1 MVRRKNQCAYGFGF
15 KFQRDS
21 TSVCE
26 GAPKV
31 FRQRNSQRLNMEIS
45 KAEIT
50 SAVAATTSPKS
61 QATTGKAPAATP
73 KDQELRG
80 AEILIKALQA
90 EGVKYVWGYPGGAVL
105 HIYDALYKQDTI
117 QHILVRHE
125 QAAVHAADG
134 YARATGDVGVA
145 LVTSGPGATN
155 AVTGI
160 ATAYMDSIP
169 MVIVTG
175 QVPTQA
181 IGLDAFQECDTV
193 GITRPVVK
201 HNFLIKDVRDLAETM
216 KKAFHIARSG
226 RPGPV
231 VVDIPKDVSF
241 KKVHYA
247 GYPATVEMRSYNPVR
262 KGHGGQI
269 RTALALLLAAKRPYI
284 YTGGGVVLSNASAEL
299 RTLVDMMGCPCTNT
313 LMGLGAYPASDRKF
327 LGMLGMHGTVEANN
341 AMQHC
346 DVLLAVGARFDDR
359 VIGNPKHFAQNER
372 KIIHIDIDPSSIS
385 KRVKVDIPIVGDV
398 KDVLTEMIGM
408 IREGS
413 TKPDVQSLEPWWD
426 TIEGWRKGECLK
438 YDHGKNDVIKP
449 QYVIE
454 TLGNMTKGVDTYI
467 TSDVGQH
474 QMWAAQYFRFEEP
487 RRWINSGGLGTMGVD
502 IPYAMGIKMARPQSE
517 VFCITGDGSVQMC
530 IQELSTCLQY
540 NTPIKIISLNNRY
553 LGMVRQW
560 QELEYEGRYSHSYMD
575 ALPNFVKLAESYGH
589 VGMLIE
595 RAQDVEPALREA
607 RKLKDRT
614 VFMDFRTDPTEN
626 VFPMVRAGSG
636 ITEMLL
642 GSEDL

>member
-1 MVRRKNQCAYGFGF
+1 
-15 KFQRDS
+15 
-21 TSVCE
+21 
-26 GAPKV
+26 
-31 FRQRNSQRLNMEIS
+31 MEIS
-45 KAEIT
+45 KKEI
-50 SAVAATTSPKS
+50 AATAGVTAHLDSE
-61 QATTGKAPAATP
+61 
-73 KDQELRG
+73 ELRG

-90 EGVKYVWGYPGGAVL
+90 ENVKYVWGYPGGAVL
-105 HIYDALYKQDTI
+105 HIYDAFFKQESI
-117 QHILVRHE
+117 QHVLVRHE

-145 LVTSGPGATN
+145 LVTSGPGVTN

-169 MVIVTG
+169 MVIITG
-175 QVPTQA
+175 QVPTHA

-193 GITRPVVK
+193 GITRPIVK
-201 HNFLIKDVRDLAETM
+201 HNFLVKDARDMAMTL

-241 KKVHYA
+241 KKVPYT
-247 GYPATVEMRSYNPVR
+247 GYPEAVTMRSYNPMR

-269 RTALALLLAAKRPYI
+269 RKALQLLLTAKRPYI
-284 YTGGGVVLSNASAEL
+284 YTGGGVLMSDASAEL
-299 RTLVDMMGCPCTNT
+299 RTLVDMLGYPCTNT
-313 LMGLGAYPASDRKF
+313 LMGLGAYPASDPKF

-341 AMQHC
+341 AMQNC

-398 KDVLTEMIGM
+398 KEVLTEMIAM
-408 IREGS
+408 IKETS
-413 TKPDVQSLEPWWD
+413 TRPDPAALGGWWEA
-426 TIEGWRKGECLK
+426 IEGWRKRDCLK
-438 YDHGKNDVIKP
+438 YKPGSGEIIKP
-449 QYVIE
+449 QYVVE
-454 TLGNMTKGVDTYI
+454 TLWNMTKDVETYI

-474 QMWAAQYFRFEEP
+474 QMWAAQYYRFDEP
-487 RRWINSGGLGTMGVD
+487 RRWINSGGLGTMGVG
-502 IPYAMGIKMARPQSE
+502 IPYAMGIKLAKPEAE
-517 VFCITGDGSVQMC
+517 VFCITGEGSVQMC

-540 NTPIKIISLNNRY
+540 NTPIKIVSLNNRY

-560 QELEYEGRYSHSYMD
+560 QEVEYEGRYSHSYMD
-575 ALPNFVKLAESYGH
+575 ALPNFVKLAEAYGH

-595 RAQDVEPALREA
+595 RTEDVEPALREA

-626 VFPMVRAGSG
+626 VFPMVQAGKG

>member
-1 MVRRKNQCAYGFGF
+1 
-15 KFQRDS
+15 
-21 TSVCE
+21 
-26 GAPKV
+26 
-31 FRQRNSQRLNMEIS
+31 MEIS
-45 KAEIT
+45 SAELA
-50 SAVAATTSPKS
+50 SAAAAQK
-61 QATTGKAPAATP
+61 QGAAPAT
-73 KDQELRG
+73 QELMG
-80 AEILIKALQA
+80 AEILIKGLQA
-90 EGVKYVWGYPGGAVL
+90 EGVKYIWGYPGGAVL
-105 HIYDALYKQDTI
+105 YIYDALYKQDTM
-117 QHILVRHE
+117 QHVLVRHE

-145 LVTSGPGATN
+145 LVTSGPGVTN

-169 MVIVTG
+169 MVIVSG
-175 QVPTQA
+175 QVPTHA
-181 IGLDAFQECDTV
+181 IGMDAFQECDTV

-201 HNFLIKDVRDLAETM
+201 HNFLVKDANDLAMTM

-241 KKVHYA
+241 KKAPYE
-247 GYPATVEMRSYNPVR
+247 GYPQSVEMRSYNPVR
-262 KGHGGQI
+262 RGHGGQI
-269 RTALALLLAAKRPYI
+269 RKALQLLLAAKRPYI
-284 YTGGGVVLSNASAEL
+284 YTGGGVLLGNATNEL
-299 RTLVDMMGCPCTNT
+299 RTLVDMLGYPVTNT

-327 LGMLGMHGTVEANN
+327 LGMPGMHGTVEANN

-398 KDVLTEMIGM
+398 KDVLTELISM
-408 IREGS
+408 IRETTTRADAGA
-413 TKPDVQSLEPWWD
+413 LAAWWD
-426 TIEGWRKGECLK
+426 TIEGWRSRDCLK
-438 YDHGKNDVIKP
+438 YSMGSADVIKP
-449 QYVIE
+449 QYVVE
-454 TLGNMTKGVDTYI
+454 TLWNMTKDADTYI

-474 QMWAAQYFRFEEP
+474 QMWAAQYYRFDEP
-487 RRWINSGGLGTMGVD
+487 RRWINSGGLGTMGVG
-502 IPYAMGIKMARPQSE
+502 IPYAMGIKLAKPQSE
-517 VFCITGDGSVQMC
+517 VFCITGEGSVQMN

-540 NTPIKIISLNNRY
+540 NTPIKVVSLNNRY

-560 QELEYEGRYSHSYMD
+560 QEIEYSGRYSHSYMD
-575 ALPNFVKLAESYGH
+575 ALPNFVKLAEAFGH

-595 RAQDVEPALREA
+595 RPQDVEPALREA

-626 VFPMVRAGSG
+626 VFPMVQAGKG